1 MIYSRFIKRIIDFI
15 GALILTPFVLLICII
30 VGPFIYFEDHGSIFY
45 KAKRR
50 GVKGKVFDMYKLRSM
65 KMNAPDL
72 RNADNSTYNSPD
84 DPRITKIGRLIRK
97 TSIDETPQIF
107 NILKGDMSF
116 IGPRPITVNRPL
128 EEYDEKRKIRLL
140 VRPGVTGY
148 SQAYFRNSINQEEKL
163 QYDAEYAQHVT
174 FLGDVKIVL
183 KTIDTVLHRK
193 NIYIKNEN
201 TSELHEVVNEEEK
214 NER

>member
-1 MIYSRFIKRIIDFI
+1 MIYKKYVKRVIDFI
-15 GALILTPFVLLICII
+15 GALILSPFVLILCVL
-30 VGPFIYFEDHGSIFY
+30 VGPFIYFEDRGSIFY

-50 GVKGKVFDMYKLRSM
+50 CVNGSIFEMYKFRSM

-84 DPRITKIGRLIRK
+84 DSRITNIGRFLRK

-116 IGPRPITVNRPL
+116 IGPRPITINRPL
-128 EEYDEKRKIRLL
+128 EEYDEKRKIRLQ

-148 SQAYFRNSINQEEKL
+148 SQAYFRNSISQEEKL
-163 QYDAEYAQHVT
+163 QYDADYAQNVT
-174 FLGDVKIVL
+174 FIGDVKIIF
-183 KTIDTVLHRK
+183 KTIDTVLHHK

-201 TSELHEVVNEEEK
+201 TTELHEVVNEEDK
-214 NER
+214 K

>member
-1 MIYSRFIKRIIDFI
+1 MIYKKYVKRVIDFI
-15 GALILTPFVLLICII
+15 GALILTPFLLILCVI
-30 VGPFIYFEDHGSIFY
+30 VGPFIYFEDQGSIFY

-50 GVKGKVFDMYKLRSM
+50 GVNGSIFEMYKFRSM

-72 RNADNSTYNSPD
+72 RNADNSTYNSPN
-84 DPRITKIGRLIRK
+84 DPRITKTGRILRK
-97 TSIDETPQIF
+97 TSIDEIPQIF

-116 IGPRPITVNRPL
+116 IGPRPITINRPL
-128 EEYDEKRKIRLL
+128 EEYDEKRKIRLQ

-148 SQAYFRNSINQEEKL
+148 SQAYFRNSISQEKKL
-163 QYDAEYAQHVT
+163 QYDADYAQNVT
-174 FLGDVKIVL
+174 FIGDVKIIF

-201 TSELHEVVNEEEK
+201 TTELHEVKNEEAGE
-214 NER
+214 